1 MKDFEIILFKSQ
13 NGDKDAM
20 NKLLELYIPLIEKNV
35 NSAGKGINKDEFRQY
50 LMIKF
55 VENTKKFKKI

>member
-1 MKDFEIILFKSQ
+1 MNNFEELLDNAQ
-13 NGDKDAM
+13 NGDKDSM
-20 NKLLELYIPLIEKNV
+20 DKLLELYFPLIEKIV

-55 VENTKKFKKI
+55 VENTKKFKKF